1 MVKDD
6 KSANEGQRIP
16 LNLITGYLGSGKTSA
31 ILNLLE
37 NRPEGE
43 KWAIIVNEFGNIGI
57 DQEAFEPEDGVQI
70 KPLAGGCVCCTLA
83 GKLTS
88 TLMRLL
94 HLEQVDRILMEVT
107 GLGHPAGIFDALSA
121 PDLARFLD
129 LRATICLMDPR
140 LLEIPRYVG
149 SEIFQDQIN
158 MADVL
163 VLNKIDLAPQ
173 HLVDEARAR
182 GENLFPPKQEIIST
196 SFGNMD
202 PAILDIVSEGRGLS
216 RFPTYHE
223 SSPQQVEAPLPP
235 PTVEN
240 PVRLIG
246 KAYGQISC
254 GWIFHRDLLF
264 SMGAIEYL
272 KQLDPTDR
280 VKGVL
285 RTENGWLFLN
295 RVGSEYNLYELAY
308 RRESRLEIICS
319 EELGW
324 DSIEGHLLRFASL
337 AM

>member
-1 MVKDD
+1 MDNDEQSVV
-6 KSANEGQRIP
+6 EGRRTPI
-16 LNLITGYLGSGKTSA
+16 NLITGYLGSGKTSA

-37 NRPEGE
+37 SRPEGE

-57 DQEAFEPEDGVQI
+57 DQEAFEAQDGVQI

-94 HLEQVDRILMEVT
+94 HLEQVDRILLEVT

-149 SEIFQDQIN
+149 SEVFQDQIN

-163 VLNKIDLAPQ
+163 VLNKIDLAPH

-182 GENLFPPKQEIIST
+182 GENLFPPKQEIVAT
-196 SFGNMD
+196 SFGIID

-216 RFPTYHE
+216 RFPAYHE
-223 SSPQQVEAPLPP
+223 SSPREAEAPLPS
-235 PTVEN
+235 PTVEH
-240 PVRLIG
+240 PVRQIG

-264 SMGAIEYL
+264 SMEAIEYL
-272 KQLDPTDR
+272 TQLEPTER

-285 RTENGWLFLN
+285 RTEKRWLFIN

-319 EELGW
+319 EELAW
-324 DSIEGHLLRFASL
+324 DVIEAHLLGCARVAK
-337 AM
+337 